1 MVCRSVGFG
10 VGFGASRAGSD
21 TNGATL
27 SCVSGRAGL
36 AFLSMRMRG
45 GADLVEA
52 AIEPAVDG
60 REEVLARVVVMTG
73 GM

>member
-1 MVCRSVGFG
+1 MECLS

-27 SCVSGRAGL
+27 FCVSGRAGL

-45 GADLVEA
+45 GADLVESA
-52 AIEPAVDG
+52 VELGVDG
-60 REEVLARVVVMTG
+60 REE
-73 GM
+73 